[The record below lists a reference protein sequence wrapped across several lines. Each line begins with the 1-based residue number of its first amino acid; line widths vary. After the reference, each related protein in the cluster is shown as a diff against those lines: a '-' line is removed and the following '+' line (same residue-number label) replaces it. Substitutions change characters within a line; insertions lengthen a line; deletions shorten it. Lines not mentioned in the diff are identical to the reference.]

1 MINNNIAT
9 EIKHLQKNMVA
20 HNNLAPSK
28 NLAPPAPL
36 RIQPPSVS
44 KPPPIPRM
52 HAIGIRSKMLSFI
65 KSNSKIIN

>member
-20 HNNLAPSK
+20 HKNLAPSK

-44 KPPPIPRM
+44 KPPPPDACYRNT
-52 HAIGIRSKMLSFI
+52 K
-65 KSNSKIIN
+65 

>member
-9 EIKHLQKNMVA
+9 EIKHFQKNMVA
-20 HNNLAPSK
+20 HKNLAPSK

-44 KPPPIPRM
+44 KPPPPDACYRNT
-52 HAIGIRSKMLSFI
+52 K
-65 KSNSKIIN
+65 